1 MMRRPSA
8 GRAARNDSR
17 RDPRPALPDRISE
30 GLLGFVQLCQVA
42 VLSCAADDYIAQVVS
57 IWNCLAMFPKRACE
71 ADQFAASMVVSR
83 IARGFFA
90 AERHFECADP
100 AEGAPVRRC
109 HVNRLLQFVREH
121 YSDPDLT
128 LRVSASHLGLSVAFL
143 SRALN
148 AETGPVFGSP
158 FRSHLNGIRVLA
170 AIERLREPIPFHA
183 IAKDVG
189 YRNTGELDRQFAR
202 WFNLPPS
209 DVRRFLTQDPTV
221 QMERRESSAS
231 VSPATV

>member
-1 MMRRPSA
+1 MLMLRRGSA
-8 GRAARNDSR
+8 GRAARSGSR
-17 RDPRPALPDRISE
+17 PMLPDGISD

-42 VLSCAADDYIAQVVS
+42 VLSCAADDYVAQVVS

-71 ADQFAASMVVSR
+71 ADQLAASMAVSR

-90 AERHFECADP
+90 ADRRFDHADP
-100 AEGAPVRRC
+100 AAGATARRC
-109 HVNRLLQFVREH
+109 HVNRLLLFVRER

-128 LRVSASHLGLSVAFL
+128 LSVAASHLRLSMAFL

-148 AETGPVFGSP
+148 AEAGPVQGSQ

-170 AIERLREPIPFHA
+170 AIERLREPTPFHA

>member
-1 MMRRPSA
+1 MLRRQSA
-8 GRAARNDSR
+8 GRAARSDSR
-17 RDPRPALPDRISE
+17 ITLPDGISD
-30 GLLGFVQLCQVA
+30 GLLRFVQLCQVA
-42 VLSCAADDYIAQVVS
+42 VLSCAADDYVAQVVS
-57 IWNCLAMFPKRACE
+57 IWNCLAMFPRPARE
-71 ADQFAASMVVSR
+71 ADQLAASMAVSR

-90 AERHFECADP
+90 AERRFQCADP
-100 AEGAPVRRC
+100 ATGAPVRRC
-109 HVNRLLQFVREH
+109 HVNRLLQFVRER

-128 LRVSASHLGLSVAFL
+128 LGLAASHLGLSVPFL

-189 YRNTGELDRQFAR
+189 YRNTGELDRQCAR
-202 WFNLPPS
+202 WFDLAPR
-209 DVRRFLTQDPTV
+209 DLRRFLTQDPTV
-221 QMERRESSAS
+221 QVEQWGVTESRSQ
-231 VSPATV
+231 ATL